1 MEILAF
7 PGQPGA
13 LEKIADNNYDVRFE
27 KKIPWLVNFSLVK
40 LWRP

>member
-13 LEKIADNNYDVRFE
+13 SEKIAD
-27 KKIPWLVNFSLVK
+27 KKTMTSDSKRKFLG
-40 LWRP
+40 

>member
-13 LEKIADNNYDVRFE
+13 SEKIADKKNYDVRFE

-40 LWRP
+40 L